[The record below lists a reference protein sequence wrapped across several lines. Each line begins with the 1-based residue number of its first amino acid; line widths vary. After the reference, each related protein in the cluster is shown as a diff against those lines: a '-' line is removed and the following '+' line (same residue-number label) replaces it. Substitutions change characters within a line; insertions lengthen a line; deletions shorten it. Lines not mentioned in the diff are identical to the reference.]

1 MVFDEH
7 LIVPD
12 PEKSLEKGAVLP
24 WRRGDKRLIV
34 YYKAL
39 LRGMAQH
46 YGQSLETPWKDLPE
60 DFRNKLLHGAGE
72 EEIAFTFWRA
82 GKISN
87 VKKTFEGIIPNLN
100 DSTSRAKASSP
111 KTG

>member
-1 MVFDEH
+1 
-7 LIVPD
+7 VPD

-24 WRRGDKRLIV
+24 WRRGAKRMLV

-60 DFRNKLLHGAGE
+60 DFRQKIAARFRRGGNRIHLLA
-72 EEIAFTFWRA
+72 RRQ
-82 GKISN
+82 N
-87 VKKTFEGIIPNLN
+87 QP
-100 DSTSRAKASSP
+100 RAKAL
-111 KTG
+111 

>member
-1 MVFDEH
+1 MM
-7 LIVPD
+7 
-12 PEKSLEKGAVLP
+12 
-24 WRRGDKRLIV
+24 V

-60 DFRNKLLHGAGE
+60 DFRQKLLRGSGE

-82 GKISN
+82 GKISQRQET
-87 VKKTFEGIIPNLN
+87 V
-100 DSTSRAKASSP
+100 
-111 KTG
+111 